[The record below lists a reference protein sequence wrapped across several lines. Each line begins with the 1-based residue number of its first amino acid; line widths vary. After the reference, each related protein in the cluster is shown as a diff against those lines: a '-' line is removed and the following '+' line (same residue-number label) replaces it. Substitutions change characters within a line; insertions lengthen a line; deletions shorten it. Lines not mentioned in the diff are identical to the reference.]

1 MAIGTTVESV
11 QLGVSRPID
20 LGERLVRSGIDK
32 RPAPRI
38 EVRRSGADGD
48 AIVADYHGGEGQA
61 VYVYG
66 RADYA
71 FLERGLRVGALP
83 GGTFGENVTVAAIPP
98 EPRVGDRMVFGSGVV
113 LEITGP
119 RTPCATFA
127 GRMRELIGPEAAKGW
142 IERFRR
148 ARRPGVYCRV
158 IEEGEIRPGMA
169 FEVERTSPQH
179 ILVMELW
186 DLSQEGSRDPDLIA
200 RARTSPVDHRIA
212 RWLAGLGG

>member
-1 MAIGTTVESV
+1 MGFETTVESV
-11 QLGVSRPID
+11 QRGVSRLID
-20 LGERLVRSGIDK
+20 LGERKVRSGIDK
-32 RPAPRI
+32 RPAPMITVHRL
-38 EVRRSGADGD
+38 GASGD
-48 AIVADYHGGEGQA
+48 AIVAEYHGGEGQA

-66 RADYA
+66 RGDYA
-71 FLERGLRVGALP
+71 FFEVELRVGALP
-83 GGTFGENVTVAAIPP
+83 GGTFGENVTVASIPAK
-98 EPRVGDRMVFGSGVV
+98 PRVGDRMVFESGVV

-127 GRMRELIGPEAAKGW
+127 GRMSELIGPEAAKGW
-142 IERFRR
+142 IQRFKR

-158 IEEGEIRPGMA
+158 IEEGDIRPGMA

-200 RARTSPVDHRIA
+200 RARKSPVDHGIA
-212 RWLAGLGG
+212 QWLATLSG